1 MSDIEADDTKILQ
14 VFACKN
20 LHEYYFANLGN
31 IRPFLCPIC
40 KNMLKLIE
48 TSIVPSHSHPSRQDE
63 KSLRSNAKIIPFPKQ
78 SSTEN
83 PEPAA

>member
-40 KNMLKLIE
+40 KNILKLIE
-48 TSIVPSHSHPSRQDE
+48 TSIVPNHAHPSQHDDE
-63 KSLRSNAKIIPFPKQ
+63 SLRYNAKIIQFPEQ
-78 SSTEN
+78 GPPEN
-83 PEPAA
+83 PDPAA